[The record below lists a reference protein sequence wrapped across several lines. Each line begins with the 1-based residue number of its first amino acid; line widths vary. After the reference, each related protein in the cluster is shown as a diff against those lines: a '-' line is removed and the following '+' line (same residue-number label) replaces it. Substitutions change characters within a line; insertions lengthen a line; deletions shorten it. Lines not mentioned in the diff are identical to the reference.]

1 MKDKCIWI
9 MAGESSGDVY
19 GADLARE
26 IKNLHPEITIKG
38 MGGVNMKAAGVD
50 IITDSSE
57 LGVMGF
63 IEVAKLYPLFLDI
76 LKKMTKQADEERPDV
91 VITIDYPGFNLKFA
105 KAVHALGIKTVHYVA
120 PQVWAWGKKRLKTV
134 PIFVD
139 KLLGIFPFEE
149 KVWSQ
154 TGVDFEF
161 VGHPLVETLSRDKT
175 KIERSKNTVV
185 LLPGSRK
192 SELDRLLKPLLL
204 TAKAL
209 QKKRPNLC
217 FVIPTPREKIRNIVV
232 KAISK
237 YNFDFPINVTCGD
250 TEDWLRQGTCALA
263 SSGTVTMQAAIL
275 GMPLVSVYKMNPI
288 SLFFMKRMIDLPY
301 FTMANIISDK
311 VVYEEFLQGQVKPS
325 VLVPAVERILPEG
338 ERVDLVVDG
347 MREMVKELGGK
358 TNVSNNVVNAA
369 LSLISNE

>member
-9 MAGESSGDVY
+9 LAGESSGDVY
-19 GADLARE
+19 GADLARA
-26 IKNLHPEITIKG
+26 IKSLRPEITIKG
-38 MGGVNMKAAGVD
+38 MGGVNMKAAGVE

-63 IEVAKLYPLFLDI
+63 IEVAKLYPLFLQI
-76 LKKMTKQADEERPDV
+76 LKDMTAQADEERPDV

-105 KAVHALGIKTVHYVA
+105 KAVHVLGIKTVHYVA

-134 PIFVD
+134 PTFID
-139 KLLGIFPFEE
+139 KLLGIFPFEK
-149 KVWSQ
+149 KVWSE

-161 VGHPLVETLSRDKT
+161 VGHPLVETLSRAKV
-175 KIERSKNTVV
+175 KVERSKNTVV

-232 KAISK
+232 NTISK

-325 VLVPAVERILPEG
+325 ILVPAIERILPEG
-338 ERVDLVVDG
+338 ERVDLVLDG

-358 TNVSNNVVNAA
+358 TNVANNVANAA
-369 LSLISNE
+369 LSLIAES